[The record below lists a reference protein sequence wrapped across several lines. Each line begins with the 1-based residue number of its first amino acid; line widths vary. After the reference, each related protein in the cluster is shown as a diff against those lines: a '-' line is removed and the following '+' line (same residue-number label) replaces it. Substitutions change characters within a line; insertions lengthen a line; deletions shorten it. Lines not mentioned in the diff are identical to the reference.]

1 MSSESYWIT
10 FWVLLSTVIITI
22 VAIIGYNVYS
32 SNKINEHVV
41 SEAIAKGSDPIA
53 AQCAM
58 MIGSVSN
65 MSTGEAAVC
74 AVAASKK

>member
-1 MSSESYWIT
+1 MRIET
-10 FWVLLSTVIITI
+10 FWIIFWILLSTVIITT
-22 VAIIGYNVYS
+22 VAVLGYNVYS
-32 SNKINEHVV
+32 SNKNNEHVV

-65 MSTGEAAVC
+65 MSSGEAAVC